1 MESIMKNTFKHI
13 VYIIEGYS
21 VWIWNIITFKTHQK
35 AKKRLSI
42 CNSCSHNKNGI
53 CELCGCVLKAKV
65 RVDFP
70 EDVNGKSIDGCS
82 EKKW

>member
-1 MESIMKNTFKHI
+1 MKNTFKHI

-21 VWIWNIITFKTHQK
+21 VWIWNIITFKTYQK
-35 AKKRLSI
+35 AKNRLSI